1 MKSYKKKVLLNISIG
16 IIAVGTLIF
25 FYLLTTIKLWTYKEA
40 NILSVDNNLL
50 NIFTDGDLDIFKDNN
65 FFYYNNLKYSYI
77 IQSIDSLKEGN
88 IITLKLNKDFKL
100 FNNDIL
106 ILLPNI
112 KKNIFSLIIES
123 WRVEWKN

>member
-1 MKSYKKKVLLNISIG
+1 MKSYKKKSLLNISI
-16 IIAVGTLIF
+16 IIVIVGTLIF

-40 NILSVDNNLL
+40 NILSVDSNLL
-50 NIFTDGDLDIFKDNN
+50 NIFTNDNLDIFKDNN
-65 FFYYNNLKYSYI
+65 FFYYNNLKYSYT

-88 IITLKLNKDFKL
+88 LITLTLDKDFEL

-106 ILLPNI
+106 IFLPNI

-123 WRVEWKN
+123 WRVE

>member
-1 MKSYKKKVLLNISIG
+1 MKSYKKKSLLNISI
-16 IIAVGTLIF
+16 IIVIVGTLIF

-50 NIFTDGDLDIFKDNN
+50 NIFTNDNLDIFKDNN
-65 FFYYNNLKYSYI
+65 FFYYNNLKYSYT

-88 IITLKLNKDFKL
+88 LITLTLDKDFEL

-106 ILLPNI
+106 IFLPNI

-123 WRVEWKN
+123 WRVE